1 MLISE
6 LTHTVLF
13 YLAVSVLVL
22 GIAGMFVAPIF
33 DEYLIIVRVV
43 AAVFILL
50 GAGGGFVLIERS
62 AKVVV
67 VRGSPP
73 TQQADRE
80 YQVFSATISTPG
92 GDVTIEPD
100 KQKSWVVNASTAPIE
115 VVTVVYTAMPVDEL
129 PAPITLAPGQK
140 HQVYQRRIPHLG
152 PSERPPESVMS
163 PNPGDSRVW
172 VTWGPRR

>member
-1 MLISE
+1 MLITE
-6 LTHTVLF
+6 LAHTVLF
-13 YLAVSVLVL
+13 YLAVAMLLL
-22 GIAGMFVAPIF
+22 GIAGMFVARIF
-33 DEYLIIVRVV
+33 DDFLIPIRVV
-43 AAVFILL
+43 AAAFMLL
-50 GAGGGFVLIERS
+50 GAGAGYTLIERS

-73 TQQADRE
+73 TQQADRH
-80 YQVFSATISTPG
+80 YQVFSATVDTPA

-100 KQKSWVVNASTAPIE
+100 KQKSWVVNASTAPID

-140 HQVYQRRIPHLG
+140 HQVPQRRIPHLG

-163 PNPGDSRVW
+163 ANPGDSRVW
-172 VTWGPRR
+172 ITWGPRR